1 MTKTKRN
8 DRYQVSKVGVTEG
21 PKETSSAA
29 DYIKPWRGS
38 SRASMDDEDSEDSEG
53 EEGSSEELT
62 KSDK

>member
-1 MTKTKRN
+1 M
-8 DRYQVSKVGVTEG
+8 SKVGVTEG